1 MLPELLHAKY
11 RGNNTTYRLKHE
23 TRHKSQRQ
31 NYDGLHDHVSYNYT
45 FKKMFKE
52 RGKFFFRVKY
62 QNVGIF
68 CISKMSKNKDWEVYI
83 KTHITTIKS
92 KRKEKKQYRWQ
103 SIDTL
108 VGSLDCSQETSRKRI
123 AGGSNQDTGLYIACC
138 ALLTSDDSAKSLTS
152 FQCNKGSINKH
163 KRGSINQLL
172 LGIWRKNQPG

>member
-1 MLPELLHAKY
+1 MQNIEETTLPTGWSMKHATKANV
-11 RGNNTTYRLKHE
+11 RTTTVFMIMTAITTHLK
-23 TRHKSQRQ
+23 KC
-31 NYDGLHDHVSYNYT
+31 L
-45 FKKMFKE
+45 KKE
-52 RGKFFFRVKY
+52 EKFFFRVKY